1 MSSRLGRIG
10 VLGPGGAGKTRM
22 LVELVNK
29 LDKRYEWDEEKNFIG
44 SLSVTP
50 FHVVFPLEDKT
61 VKCTLVDNPGQNSL
75 EKLRMNAAK
84 SDSKYLGLVL
94 VVDSCSW
101 NFREIA
107 LWHTM
112 AIEHH
117 LSTGNIPLNII
128 VNKSDLAE
136 QLLGNLGSYIG
147 EIIEEAFEHIKNYAK
162 VFYFNRITS
171 REEFFQITL
180 YEGWVPFTQI
190 EQYLTN
196 SLDAIFVKNQVE
208 GFTQVNIRILVRA
221 LLLGYCEFYQEYH
234 PEFISSNPIFNA
246 IDKELVNSLNYF
258 RGTSYE
264 TSTPFNILAA
274 QSKTGLTHKNEI
286 PFHMASFEK
295 KNVEF
300 ILQRY
305 VVSNL
310 EKFQK
315 FVSGIKTNY
324 SSWKI
329 IDTTYTNSVTDD
341 GIKDIRSSFSSLIEY
356 LDRIKSD
363 KDEKPK
369 LSYDSLG
376 LSNFKR

>member
-1 MSSRLGRIG
+1 MSSRLGKIG
-10 VLGPGGAGKTRM
+10 ILGPGGAGKTRM
-22 LVELVNK
+22 LVELVNRM
-29 LDKRYEWDEEKNFIG
+29 DKRYEWDEEKQFLG

-50 FHVVFPLEDKT
+50 FHVTFPLKNKS

-84 SDSKYLGLVL
+84 SDGKYLGFVL

-107 LWHTM
+107 IWHTK

-117 LSTGNIPLNII
+117 LSLDTIPLNII
-128 VNKSDLAE
+128 TNKSDLATL
-136 QLLGNLGSYIG
+136 LLGKLGNYIG
-147 EIIEEAFEHIKNYAK
+147 EIIEEAFDHLKNYDK

-196 SLDAIFVKNQVE
+196 SLDAVFVKNQVE
-208 GFTQVNIRILVRA
+208 GFTQVNIRTLIRSI
-221 LLLGYCEFYQEYH
+221 LLGFCQFYQEYH
-234 PEFISSNPIFNA
+234 PEFVSSNPIFNA
-246 IDKELVNSLNYF
+246 IDDELVNSLNYF

-286 PFHMASFEK
+286 PFHISSFEK
-295 KNVEF
+295 KNIIF
-300 ILQRY
+300 ILNKY
-305 VVSNL
+305 VVAQ
-310 EKFQK
+310 EKNFQH
-315 FVSGIKTNY
+315 FVSKIKTHLP
-324 SSWKI
+324 SWNV
-329 IDTTYTNSVTDD
+329 IDATYTNSVTDD
-341 GIKDIRSSFSSLIEY
+341 GISKIRTSLASLLEY
-356 LDRIKSD
+356 IDEHTSKKED
-363 KDEKPK
+363 KQK
-369 LSYDSLG
+369 LSYDKLG
-376 LSNFKR
+376 LSNFK